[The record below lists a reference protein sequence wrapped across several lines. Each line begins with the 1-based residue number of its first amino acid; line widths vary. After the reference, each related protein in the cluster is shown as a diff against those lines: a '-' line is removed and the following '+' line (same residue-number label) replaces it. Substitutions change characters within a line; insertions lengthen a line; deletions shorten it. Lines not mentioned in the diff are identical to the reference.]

1 MSRSAT
7 ALARSSLKRAQ
18 EAAKGASDSARTLGI
33 TGSSTIRMCG
43 FAVRAAVMNVRALA
57 AVCSASV

>member
-18 EAAKGASDSARTLGI
+18 EAANGASVSARMFGI
-33 TGSSTIRMCG
+33 TGSRTMRRRG
-43 FAVRAAVMNVRALA
+43 FAVRAAATNARAFA